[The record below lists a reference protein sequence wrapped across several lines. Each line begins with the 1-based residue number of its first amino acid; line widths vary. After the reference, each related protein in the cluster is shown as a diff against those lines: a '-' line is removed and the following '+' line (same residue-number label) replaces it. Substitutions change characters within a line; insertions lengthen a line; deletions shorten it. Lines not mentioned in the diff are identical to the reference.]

1 MQGYVDIIIKNEN
14 IVRQDGAKRI
24 NDCRIFEFVLNCQI
38 SLQKLMESDSSSI
51 VVNCGDYWS
60 FQFYRK
66 EDKAYISLFDE
77 IDKRYVFQDKELAF
91 KDFLQ
96 EILSASVIFSVE
108 LRNSFFIYNM
118 QVRRYLDKV
127 LMHNATYSVRCGILT
142 EDEIKDIFIEFLSIK
157 SYTDYLT

>member
-1 MQGYVDIIIKNEN
+1 MQGYVDITIKNEN
-14 IVRQDGAKRI
+14 IVRQDGVKRI
-24 NDCRIFEFVLNCQI
+24 NDCRIFEFVLNCQTN
-38 SLQKLMESDSSSI
+38 LQKLMESDSSSI
-51 VVNCGDYWS
+51 EVNCGDYWS

-77 IDKRYVFQDKELAF
+77 IDKTYVFEDKKLAF

-108 LRNSFFIYNM
+108 LCNSFFIYNM
-118 QVRRYLDKV
+118 EARRCLDNV
-127 LMHNATYSVRCGILT
+127 LMRNASFSVRNGILT